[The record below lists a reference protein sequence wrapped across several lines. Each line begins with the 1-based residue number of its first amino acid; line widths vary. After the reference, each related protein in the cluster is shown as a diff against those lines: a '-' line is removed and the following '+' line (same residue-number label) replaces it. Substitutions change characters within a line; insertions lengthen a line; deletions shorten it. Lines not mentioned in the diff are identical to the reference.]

1 MKSFFDLREKTL
13 TPAEKKK
20 REEIA
25 KAMERENPGMDM
37 SKKMAIATA
46 QAKKVA
52 EEVEQVDELNR
63 STLSNYMH
71 KASDAQKHKD
81 MPTAK
86 VDKRYSGVAKA
97 AKKLDKMNNEEV
109 ELTDDQLFEAVDKQ
123 AMRLKQLAKSGLVD
137 KSDVDKL
144 MLVIKRMRNGDT
156 LSVAQKDMLIN
167 LVDELVGIVTGD
179 PSIFQKAK
187 KAVAE
192 AVLMDKFSKHIEEKA
207 EQVDEL
213 NVGTLRSYI
222 KKAGDAMKGRS
233 KKSMANIP
241 KRMGG
246 KMRALDRLAGYHT
259 TKLKPGEKGRPF
271 ATHKQRPYKAEET
284 ESNPNRKLRSDE
296 KKVGG
301 EIKRVA
307 KPPFDGPYKKPGS
320 QSATAGKFGQGHSTA
335 KHLARMGLKQFMS
348 KDKK

>member
-25 KAMERENPGMDM
+25 KAMEKDDPGMDM

-52 EEVEQVDELNR
+52 EAKATPCGRCGTTHVPPSEGGTCPALKKEEVEQVDELNR
-63 STLSNYMH
+63 STLTNYMS
-71 KASDAQKHKD
+71 KASDARKHKD

-97 AKKLDKMNNEEV
+97 AKKLDKMNNE
-109 ELTDDQLFEAVDKQ
+109 
-123 AMRLKQLAKSGLVD
+123 
-137 KSDVDKL
+137 DV
-144 MLVIKRMRNGDT
+144 
-156 LSVAQKDMLIN
+156 
-167 LVDELVGIVTGD
+167 
-179 PSIFQKAK
+179 
-187 KAVAE
+187 
-192 AVLMDKFSKHIEEKA
+192 

-213 NVGTLRSYI
+213 KTDTLRSYI

-241 KRMGG
+241 KRVGG
-246 KMRALDRLAGYHT
+246 TMRALDRLAGGQHA
-259 TKLKPGEKGRPF
+259 KLQPGEKGRPF
-271 ATHKQRPYKAEET
+271 ATHKAKPYKAEGVE
-284 ESNPNRKLRSDE
+284 EEMSNPNRKLRSDE
-296 KKVGG
+296 KKVGN

-307 KPPFDGPYKKPGS
+307 KAPFDGPYRKKS
-320 QSATAGKFGQGHSTA
+320 SAVAGKHGEGPSTA
-335 KHLARMGLKQFMS
+335 KHLAKMGLKQFMN